1 MKMDIKNRKDIIL
14 LVDQFYEKIKSDI
27 ILGYIFN
34 DVAKVNWAKHLPIMY
49 DFWENTLFF
58 TGSYTGNPINLHS
71 HLHRLT
77 PLNQTHF
84 DQWNHLFISTIDAHF
99 SGENAELAK
108 QRAIS
113 ISLVL
118 SQKIAQTNALEQ
130 FF

>member
-1 MKMDIKNRKDIIL
+1 MDIKNRKDIIL
-14 LVDQFYEKIKSDI
+14 LVDQFYEKIKSDS

-34 DVAKVNWAKHLPIMY
+34 DIAKVNWVKHLPIMY

-58 TGSYTGNPINLHS
+58 TGSYTGNPINLHA

-84 DQWNHLFISTIDAHF
+84 DQWNHLFISNIDAHF

-130 FF
+130 LF

>member
-14 LVDQFYEKIKSDI
+14 LVDQFYEKIKSDS

-77 PLNQTHF
+77 PLNHTHF
-84 DQWNHLFISTIDAHF
+84 DQWNYLFISTIDAHF
-99 SGENAELAK
+99 SGVNAELAK

-130 FF
+130 LF